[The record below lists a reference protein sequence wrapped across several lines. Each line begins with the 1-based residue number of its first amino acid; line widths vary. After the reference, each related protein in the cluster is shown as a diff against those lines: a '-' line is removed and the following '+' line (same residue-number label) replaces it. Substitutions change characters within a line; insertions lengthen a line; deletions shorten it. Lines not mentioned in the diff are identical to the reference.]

1 MLQIDI
7 PGQNTFILKHLVLD
21 YNGTIA
27 EDGELIS
34 GVSER
39 LIDLSNSLT
48 IHVITAD
55 THGTVKAKLAGLPI
69 QTTVI
74 GEGAQD
80 KQKEEF
86 VKLLNAESVIAMGN
100 GRNDIHM
107 LSAAAVGVG
116 LMQKEGCSTAIIQ
129 SADILCDNICD
140 ALDLLR
146 FPDRIR
152 ATLRN

>member
-27 EDGELIS
+27 EDGELII
-34 GVSER
+34 GVSSR

-55 THGTVKAKLAGLPI
+55 THGTVMAKLAGLPVK
-69 QTTVI
+69 TTVI
-74 GEGAQD
+74 GEGTQD
-80 KQKEEF
+80 KHKEEF
-86 VKLLNAESVIAMGN
+86 VKQLGVDSVIAMGN

-107 LSAAAVGVG
+107 LSAAAIGVG
-116 LMQKEGCSTAIIQ
+116 LMQKEGCAAAVSQ
-129 SADILCDNICD
+129 SSDVLCNDICD

-146 FPDRIR
+146 FPDRLR

>member
-7 PGQNTFILKHLVLD
+7 PGQTTITLKHLVLD

-27 EDGELIS
+27 EDGELIN
-34 GVSER
+34 GVSGQ
-39 LIDLSNSLT
+39 LLDLSNSLT
-48 IHVITAD
+48 IYVITAD
-55 THGTVKAKLAGLPI
+55 THGTVKAKLAGLPVHI
-69 QTTVI
+69 TVI
-74 GEGAQD
+74 GEGTQD

-86 VKLLNAESVIAMGN
+86 VKMLGAESVITMGN

-107 LSAAAVGVG
+107 LSAAAIGVG